1 MSLDTHRFTWL
12 IFGAFNKTVTYHTSD
27 GAAYIEADG
36 LYSTMSYMRILMYDV
51 QNLNGFIQGVWLYD
65 RSRLALFYGG
75 P

>member
-1 MSLDTHRFTWL
+1 MSLDTHRFTWMV
-12 IFGAFNKTVTYHTSD
+12 IGAFIRTVTD
-27 GAAYIEADG
+27 GAAFQEADG
-36 LYSTMSYMRILMYDV
+36 LCSAMSYMRILMYDV